1 MTINLENRILNYY
14 KTSNKLAHFDKKKL
28 DKILKK
34 DSIKK
39 SWGKINILNLDDS
52 KVFIK
57 RIPLTELEYKNLFS
71 TKNLYN
77 LPTFYNY
84 GVGSAGFGAFRELVT
99 HIKTT
104 NWVLSKECENFP
116 LMYHYRIVENNISN
130 IEIDYEK
137 HNKYI
142 ERWNNDKN
150 ISEYIISRKKSK
162 YEIVLFLEYIPFVI
176 STWLNKNTNKVNSFV
191 EQITKT
197 IDFLIKKEII
207 HFDIHNGNILTDGDN
222 FYLTDFGLTLDRNFD
237 LSKKE
242 QDFFDKNSHYDY
254 AEFFGALGAKFYSK
268 YESKIGKDKNISNL
282 DDPIDKLGYFLNNFE
297 TFNKPYLKKDRYYF
311 DVFYKNKNIILL
323 FNDFYLKIMRNNK
336 KNNILDND
344 KVKFLLSSI

>member
-1 MTINLENRILNYY
+1 
-14 KTSNKLAHFDKKKL
+14 
-28 DKILKK
+28 
-34 DSIKK
+34 
-39 SWGKINILNLDDS
+39 
-52 KVFIK
+52 
-57 RIPLTELEYKNLFS
+57 
-71 TKNLYN
+71 
-77 LPTFYNY
+77 
-84 GVGSAGFGAFRELVT
+84 VGSAGFGAFRELVT

-116 LMYHYRIVENNISN
+116 LMYHYRIVENDNSN
-130 IEIDYEK
+130 TEIDYEK

-150 ISEYIISRKKSK
+150 ISEYIISRKKAK

-176 STWLNKNTNKVNSFV
+176 STWLNKNTNKVNSLV

-207 HFDIHNGNILTDGDN
+207 HFDIHNGNIVTDGDK

-242 QDFFDKNSHYDY
+242 KEFFDNNSHYDY

-268 YESKIGKDKNISNL
+268 YESKINKNKNISNL
-282 DDPIDKLGYFLNNFE
+282 DDSIDKLGYFLNNFE
-297 TFNKPYLKKDRYYF
+297 TFNKSYLKKDRDYF
-311 DVFYKNKNIILL
+311 DIFYNNKNIILL
-323 FNDFYLKIMRNNK
+323 FNDFYLTIMKSNKKDIIFDNNK
-336 KNNILDND
+336 LKMFLSYKNNQY
-344 KVKFLLSSI
+344 